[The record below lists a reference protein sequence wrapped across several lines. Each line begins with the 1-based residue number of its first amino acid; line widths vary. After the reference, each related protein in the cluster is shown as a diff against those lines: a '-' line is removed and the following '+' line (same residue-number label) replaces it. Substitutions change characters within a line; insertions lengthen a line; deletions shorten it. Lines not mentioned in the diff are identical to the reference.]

1 MTLRGTRVEYVFFIA
16 QKLFFANQYVRKFH
30 KISKIKNFKVQN
42 FSKKILNY
50 TKISSNLIFFSKN
63 SKFSKNLKTFK

>member
-50 TKISSNLIFFSKN
+50 TKISSNLIFFQKIQSFQKI
-63 SKFSKNLKTFK
+63 